1 MERNFQML
9 GVIYQNTR
17 DLRRYNQL
25 QHKEVTAV
33 YADDKNDPPGREL
46 IIHTPSAS
54 LQYLEPPGLILILCH
69 TLFYRYG
76 QLA

>member
-17 DLRRYNQL
+17 DPRRYNQL

-33 YADDKNDPPGREL
+33 YADDKNGPPGREL

>member
-1 MERNFQML
+1 ML